1 MSAAQD
7 RVVVIGAGM
16 GGLSAAARLAAR
28 GMSVTVLEQ
37 HNHPGGKMRTLD
49 SPVGPV
55 DAGPTVLTMRPVFED
70 LFASCGETLSDHV
83 PPRQKLSWPAIGG
96 AMARLICM
104 RIRASAAAIR
114 AWGGAEAEQ
123 DFRRFDARGAV

>member
-83 PPRQKLSWPAIGG
+83 TLEAETVL
-96 AMARLICM
+96 ARHWWRDGSSLDLHADPE
-104 RIRASAAAIR
+104 ASAAAIR
-114 AWGGAEAEQ
+114 AWGGAEAE
-123 DFRRFDARGAV
+123 